1 MELKFYNEI
10 TKMEE
15 KYEFVRELYKVTN
28 GMFYLYKKGNE
39 EVVVKKLDKITD
51 SEGQIEIDKDLYSY
65 KRLNSLDI
73 NIPKLLGYSREEN
86 LVVKEYLKGRDVL
99 GFIKEGTLDENIY
112 FELLKYS
119 ELLNS
124 DNLNIDYFPN
134 NFILKDGKLFYIN
147 YKVFPYT
154 EEFNLRNWGIFYWLN
169 SRGIARYM
177 ETNDE
182 KYINKNEKRFPIINE
197 ELEELRENIY
207 FKYLNWKYE

>member
-15 KYEFVRELYKVTN
+15 KYEFIRELYKVTN
-28 GMFYLYKKGNE
+28 GMFYLYKIGNE

-51 SEGQIEIDKDLYSY
+51 SEGQFEIDKDLYSY

-134 NFILKDGKLFYIN
+134 NFILESKSTTSSA
-147 YKVFPYT
+147 P
-154 EEFNLRNWGIFYWLN
+154 
-169 SRGIARYM
+169 S
-177 ETNDE
+177 
-182 KYINKNEKRFPIINE
+182 
-197 ELEELRENIY
+197 
-207 FKYLNWKYE
+207 